1 MFLKLNFNRNILTT
15 TAFTVVVVLFLSN
28 CSSPE
33 PEKIEAVEN
42 RAVFPRMHAM
52 DVSTVISDSGIT
64 RYRINTPQ
72 WDVYDKAS
80 RPYWEFP
87 YGIHFERFDGKLK
100 VDANIHADYAK
111 FLEHEQLWELRGSV
125 EATNIRGE
133 LFETEL
139 LFWDQRKERIY
150 SDSLITVTQ
159 ENHIISGLGFDSNQ
173 QLTEYE
179 VKNIQAIIP
188 VKEE

>member
-1 MFLKLNFNRNILTT
+1 MIFNLKSKSHKFATTVFL
-15 TAFTVVVVLFLSN
+15 AVVVLFLPY
-28 CSSPE
+28 CSKPE
-33 PEKIEAVEN
+33 PEKIEAVDN

-52 DVSTVISDSGIT
+52 EVSTVISDSGIT

-80 RPYWEFP
+80 QPYWEFP
-87 YGIHFERFDGKLK
+87 YGIHFERFNENLK
-100 VDANIHADYAK
+100 VDANITANYAK
-111 FLEHEQLWELRGSV
+111 FLEHEQMWELRGNV

-139 LFWDQRKERIY
+139 MYWDQRKERIY

-159 ENHIISGLGFDSNQ
+159 ENHIISGVGFDSNQ

-188 VKEE
+188 VKD

>member
-1 MFLKLNFNRNILTT
+1 MFSKLKLKYNSFAT
-15 TAFTVVVVLFLSN
+15 TAFLAVVVLFLSH
-28 CSSPE
+28 CKSPE
-33 PEKIEAVEN
+33 PEKIEAVDN

-52 DVSTVISDSGIT
+52 EVSTVISDSGIT

-72 WDVYDKAS
+72 WDVYDKAT

-87 YGIHFERFDGKLK
+87 YGIHFERFDEKLK
-100 VDANIHADYAK
+100 VDANIHSDYAK
-111 FLEHEQLWELRGSV
+111 FLEHEQLWELRGNV

-139 LFWDQRKERIY
+139 LFWDQRKERIF

-159 ENHIISGLGFDSNQ
+159 ENHIISGVGFDSNQ

-188 VKEE
+188 VQD